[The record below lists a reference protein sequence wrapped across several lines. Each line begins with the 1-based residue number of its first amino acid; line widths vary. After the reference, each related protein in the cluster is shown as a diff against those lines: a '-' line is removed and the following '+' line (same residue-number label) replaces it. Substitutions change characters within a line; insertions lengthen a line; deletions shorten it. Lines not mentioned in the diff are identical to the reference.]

1 MLGSH
6 RIFRVRTSS
15 FSIKVE
21 AGLSRSITIL
31 LLLTISPTLAR
42 KSAMSVGISWELS
55 RRSAETLGSMLTA
68 ASASDFGKWS

>member
-42 KSAMSVGISWELS
+42 KSAMSVRISWELS